1 MTPEE
6 RKILVDRQVE
16 KSKHFLAQADE
27 MMSLGHSDMA
37 VNRLYYAC
45 FHVVQALFIQREVS
59 GHTHSGMIMQFSN
72 YFVRTGI
79 VAMEDGSLL
88 ARLFQLRQKA
98 DYNCAYDISEDE
110 AKSLME
116 PVHGFVEKIVEIIN
130 GFDNINL
137 KNVE

>member
-1 MTPEE
+1 MTSDE

-16 KSKHFLAQADE
+16 KALHFLSQADE
-27 MMSLGHSDMA
+27 MKTLGHSDLA
-37 VNRLYYAC
+37 VNRLYYAS
-45 FHVVQALFIQREVS
+45 FHVVQALFIQREIT

-79 VAMEDGSLL
+79 VTLEDGSLL

-110 AKSLME
+110 IISLME
-116 PVHGFVEKIVEIIN
+116 PVHGFVNKIVELIKEY
-130 GFDNINL
+130 D
-137 KNVE
+137 KE

>member
-6 RKILVDRQVE
+6 RKILVDRQVG

-37 VNRLYYAC
+37 VNRLYYAS
-45 FHVVQALFIQREVS
+45 FHVVQALFIQREIT

-79 VAMEDGSLL
+79 VTMGDGSLL

-116 PVHGFVEKIVEIIN
+116 PVHEFVDKIMNIIKEY
-130 GFDNINL
+130 D
-137 KNVE
+137 K